1 MATGTITVVD
11 ASLAGTV
18 DLLTGGALP
27 TATDGD
33 YLTTTG
39 YELVWFYNG
48 SGAPVTLT
56 IDAFPSGGQG
66 APSGL
71 TVTDPTVSVAA
82 GAFKILGPFP
92 AATFGN
98 ASKQVKITASAVTT
112 TKIGAIRTNPTP

>member
-1 MATGTITVVD
+1 MATGTITIVD

-39 YELVWFYNG
+39 YELAWLYNG
-48 SGAPVTLT
+48 SGAPVTVT

-71 TVTDPTVSVAA
+71 TVTDPTVTVAA
-82 GAFKILGPFP
+82 GAIKFFGPFP

-98 ASKQVKITASAVTT
+98 ASKQVKITVSTVTSC
-112 TKIGAIRTNPTP
+112 KIGGIRTNPTP